1 MRNRF
6 NIQQLQI
13 LEAGLIGLFFVQAVR
28 LLIGLLYS
36 RFASAAL
43 VSALDPASIDRTL
56 PGIVEPSTLTSE
68 VSFLVYILA
77 LPLLSIL
84 LGRVRWLMLVG
95 VVTAAVGRAL
105 MVSASPISV
114 TMAASLV
121 LGGGLLYLAMVI
133 RSRAQILP
141 YFFMIGFGADQ
152 IFRAFGNTS
161 DPSILPDYLGIQL
174 ILSLLTIA
182 ISFITISRSQRR
194 DDESTVSEDI
204 GLLTLLGGIGL
215 GGLMFLQITLLAL
228 PNAVAGRAGVDYT
241 TFVPFV
247 LAATLLPLIPPIRAQ
262 ARAFISTFDGA
273 LRGWLWMLIAA
284 LLIVAGTRF
293 QGPVGGAALV
303 AAQFIIGMTWWWL
316 VRPQAEKE
324 RNFSGLWLILS
335 AVVLGVLLLGDSFTY
350 EYAFVRNL
358 APEFSTL
365 NNIVPP
371 LLRGFRGMGLGLL
384 LLGVFLAVLPM
395 TQVQRRIP
403 WKGGSFAQTLL
414 GIIIVAA
421 ASVGAAYVARP
432 PLIAGVR
439 NVDTIRVGTYNIHAG
454 FNEFFSYELEEIA
467 RTIERSGANVVL
479 LQEVESGRVTSFG
492 VDQALWLA
500 RRLGMDTRFFPA
512 NEGLQGLAVLSNVE
526 IVFDDGRLLTSKG
539 NQTGLQRVQ
548 VRPDAGVVTL
558 YNTWLGLLLEGA
570 GGPTLEEQ
578 EQDQERQ
585 LNEAF
590 SIISADHPG
599 GNLGRIVIGGTF
611 NNTPTSPLIQR
622 MRDTGFVDPLAG
634 LPLEIAG
641 TLWRTGLRARLD
653 YLWIRP
659 PLLATRAGVID
670 SQASDHRMVVVEL
683 QISRPT
689 P

>member
-6 NIQQLQI
+6 HIQQLQI
-13 LEAGLIGLFFVQAVR
+13 LEAGLIGIFFVQALR

-43 VSALDPASIDRTL
+43 VSALDPNSIDRTI

-68 VSFLVYILA
+68 ISFLVYVLA
-77 LPLLSIL
+77 LPLLAIL
-84 LGRVRWLMLVG
+84 LGRMRWLMLVG
-95 VVTAAVGRAL
+95 VVAVAVGRAL
-105 MVSASPISV
+105 MIVDSPISV

-121 LGGGLLYLAMVI
+121 LGGGLLYLAMLI

-141 YFFMIGFGADQ
+141 YFFIMGFGADQ
-152 IFRAFGNTS
+152 IFRAFGNTA

-174 ILSLLTIA
+174 ILSIIA
-182 ISFITISRSQRR
+182 VISGFITISRRQAN
-194 DDESTVSEDI
+194 DDESAVSENF
-204 GLLTLLGGIGL
+204 GLLTILGGIGL
-215 GGLMFLQITLLAL
+215 AGLMFLQLTLLAL

-247 LAATLLPLIPPIRAQ
+247 LAATLLPLIPPVRAQ

-303 AAQFIIGMTWWWL
+303 MAQFVVSMTWWWL

-335 AVVLGVLLLGDSFTY
+335 TVILGVLLLGDSFTY

-358 APEFSTL
+358 APEFSSL
-365 NNIVPP
+365 NTIIPP

-384 LLGVFLAVLPM
+384 LLGVFLVALPM
-395 TQVQRRIP
+395 SQVQRRIP
-403 WKGGSFAQTLL
+403 WKGGTVVQTLL
-414 GIIIVAA
+414 GLILVAA
-421 ASVGAAYVARP
+421 ASIGAAYAARP
-432 PLIAGVR
+432 PLVAGVR
-439 NVDTIRVGTYNIHAG
+439 NVDNIRVGSYNIHAG
-454 FNEFFSYELEEIA
+454 FTEFFGYNLEEIA

-479 LQEVESGRVTSFG
+479 LQEVEKGRVTSFG

-500 RRLGMDTRFFPA
+500 RRLGMDTRFLPT
-512 NEGLQGLAVLSNVE
+512 NEGLQGLAILSNIE
-526 IVFDDGRLLTSKG
+526 IVFDEGRLLTSLG

-548 VRPDAGVVTL
+548 VRPDAGVITL

-585 LNEAF
+585 LSEIFA
-590 SIISADHPG
+590 IISTDHPG
-599 GNLGRIVIGGTF
+599 GNLGRIIVGGTF
-611 NNTPTSPLIQR
+611 NNTPTSPLIQK
-622 MRDTGFVDPLAG
+622 MRNTGFVDPLAG
-634 LPLEIAG
+634 LPLEISA

-670 SQASDHRMVVVEL
+670 SHASDHRMVVIEL
-683 QISRPT
+683 QISRST

>member
-6 NIQQLQI
+6 HIQQLQI
-13 LEAGLIGLFFVQAVR
+13 LEAGLIGIFFVQALR

-43 VSALDPASIDRTL
+43 VSALDPNSIDRTI

-68 VSFLVYILA
+68 ISFLVYVLA
-77 LPLLSIL
+77 LPLLAIL
-84 LGRVRWLMLVG
+84 LGRMRWLMLVG
-95 VVTAAVGRAL
+95 VVAVAVGRAL
-105 MVSASPISV
+105 MIVDSAISV

-121 LGGGLLYLAMVI
+121 LGGGLLYLAMLI

-141 YFFMIGFGADQ
+141 YFFIMGFGADQ
-152 IFRAFGNTS
+152 IFRAFGNTA

-174 ILSLLTIA
+174 ILSIIA
-182 ISFITISRSQRR
+182 VISGFITISRRQAN
-194 DDESTVSEDI
+194 DDESAVSENF
-204 GLLTLLGGIGL
+204 GLLTILGGIGL
-215 GGLMFLQITLLAL
+215 AGLMFLQLTLLAL

-247 LAATLLPLIPPIRAQ
+247 LAATLLPLIPPVRAQ

-303 AAQFIIGMTWWWL
+303 MAQFVVSMTWWWL

-335 AVVLGVLLLGDSFTY
+335 TVILGVLLLGDSFTY

-358 APEFSTL
+358 APEFSSL
-365 NNIVPP
+365 NTIIPP

-384 LLGVFLAVLPM
+384 LLGVFLVALPM
-395 TQVQRRIP
+395 SQVQRRIP
-403 WKGGSFAQTLL
+403 WKGGTVVQTLL
-414 GIIIVAA
+414 GLILVAA
-421 ASVGAAYVARP
+421 ASIGAAYAARP
-432 PLIAGVR
+432 PLVAGVR
-439 NVDTIRVGTYNIHAG
+439 NVDNIRVGSYNIHAG
-454 FNEFFSYELEEIA
+454 FTEFFGYNLEEIA

-479 LQEVESGRVTSFG
+479 LQEVEKGRVTSFG

-500 RRLGMDTRFFPA
+500 RRLGMDTRFLPT
-512 NEGLQGLAVLSNVE
+512 NEGLQGLAILSNIE
-526 IVFDDGRLLTSKG
+526 IVFDEGRLLTSLG

-548 VRPDAGVVTL
+548 VRPDAGVITL

-585 LNEAF
+585 LSEIFA
-590 SIISADHPG
+590 IISTDHPG
-599 GNLGRIVIGGTF
+599 GNLGRIIVGGTF
-611 NNTPTSPLIQR
+611 NNTPTSPLIQK
-622 MRDTGFVDPLAG
+622 MRNTGFVDPLAG
-634 LPLEIAG
+634 LPLEISA

-670 SQASDHRMVVVEL
+670 SHASDHRMVVIEL
-683 QISRPT
+683 QISRST

>member
-6 NIQQLQI
+6 NLQQLQI
-13 LEAGLIGLFFVQAVR
+13 LEAGLIGIFFIQAVR

-43 VSALDPASIDRTL
+43 VSALDPASIDRTI

-68 VSFLVYILA
+68 VSFLVYMLA

-95 VVTAAVGRAL
+95 VVTVAIGRAL
-105 MVSASPISV
+105 LVVDSPISE
-114 TMAASLV
+114 TMAAALV
-121 LGGGLLYLAMVI
+121 LGGGLLYLAMLI

-141 YFFMIGFGADQ
+141 YFFIVGFGADQ
-152 IFRAFGNTS
+152 IFRAFGNTL
-161 DPSILPDYLGIQL
+161 DPSMLPDYLGIQL
-174 ILSLLTIA
+174 ILSLIA
-182 ISFITISRSQRR
+182 IILSFITISRGLRR
-194 DDESTVSEDI
+194 DDESALSEDF
-204 GLLTLLGGIGL
+204 GLLTILGGIGL
-215 GGLMFLQITLLAL
+215 GGLLFLQLTLLAL

-241 TFVPFV
+241 TFVPFI
-247 LAATLLPLIPPIRAQ
+247 LAATLLPLIPPVRAL
-262 ARAFISTFDGA
+262 ARNFISTFDGA
-273 LRGWLWMLIAA
+273 LRGWLWILIAA

-293 QGPVGGAALV
+293 QGPIGGAALV
-303 AAQFIIGMTWWWL
+303 SAQFFVSMTWWWL

-335 AVVLGVLLLGDSFTY
+335 AVIMAVLILGDSFTY

-358 APEFSTL
+358 APELSSL
-365 NNIVPP
+365 NSIIPP
-371 LLRGFRGMGLGLL
+371 LFRGFRGMGLGLL
-384 LLGVFLAVLPM
+384 LFAIFLVALPM
-395 TQVQRRIP
+395 SQVQRRIP
-403 WKGGSFAQTLL
+403 WKGGTLPQTVAA
-414 GIIIVAA
+414 IIVVAA
-421 ASVGAAYVARP
+421 ASVGAAYAARP

-439 NVDTIRVGTYNIHAG
+439 NVDNIRVGTYNIHAG
-454 FNEFFSYELEEIA
+454 FNEFFEYDLEEIA

-479 LQEVESGRVTSFG
+479 LQEVENGRVTSFG
-492 VDQALWLA
+492 VDQELWLA
-500 RRLGMDTRFFPA
+500 RRLGMDTRFFPT

-526 IVFDDGRLLTSKG
+526 IVFDEGRLLTSMG

-558 YNTWLGLLLEGA
+558 YNTWLGLLLETPS
-570 GGPTLEEQ
+570 GPTLEEQ

-590 SIISADHPG
+590 SIISTDHPG

-611 NNTPTSPLIQR
+611 NNTPTSPLIQK
-622 MRDTGFVDPLAG
+622 MRDIGFVDPLAG
-634 LPLEIAG
+634 LPLEISG

-670 SQASDHRMVVVEL
+670 SQASDHRMVVIEL
-683 QISRPT
+683 QISRANP
-689 P
+689 

>member
-6 NIQQLQI
+6 NLQQIQI
-13 LEAGLIGLFFVQAVR
+13 LEAGLIGIFFVQAVR

-43 VSALDPASIDRTL
+43 VSALDPAAIDRTAT
-56 PGIVEPSTLTSE
+56 GIVEPSMLTNE
-68 VSFLVYILA
+68 ISFLVYILA
-77 LPLLSIL
+77 LPLLSIF

-95 VVTAAVGRAL
+95 VVAAAIGRAL
-105 MVSASPISV
+105 MVVDGPLS
-114 TMAASLV
+114 TMMAASLV
-121 LGGGLLYLAMVI
+121 LGGGLLYLAMLI
-133 RSRAQILP
+133 RSRAQFLP
-141 YFFMIGFGADQ
+141 YFFIVGFGADQ
-152 IFRAFGNTS
+152 IFRAFGNTA
-161 DPSILPDYLGIQL
+161 DPSVLPDYLGIQL
-174 ILSLLTIA
+174 VLSLIAIALSFIA
-182 ISFITISRSQRR
+182 ISRGLKR
-194 DDESTVSEDI
+194 DDESAVSEDF

-215 GGLMFLQITLLAL
+215 GGLMFLQLTLLAL
-228 PNAVAGRAGVDYT
+228 PNVVAGRAGVDYT
-241 TFVPFV
+241 AFVPFV

-262 ARAFISTFDGA
+262 ARVFISTFDGA

-293 QGPVGGAALV
+293 QGPAGGAALV
-303 AAQFIIGMTWWWL
+303 GAQFIIGMTWWWL

-335 AVVLGVLLLGDSFTY
+335 VVIMGVLLLGDSFTY

-358 APEFSTL
+358 APELSTL
-365 NNIVPP
+365 NSIVPP

-403 WKGGSFAQTLL
+403 WKGGTIAQTLL
-414 GIIIVAA
+414 GIIVVAA
-421 ASVGAAYVARP
+421 ASVGAAYAARP
-432 PLIAGVR
+432 PLVAGVR
-439 NVDTIRVGTYNIHAG
+439 NVDNIRVGTYNIHAG
-454 FNEFFSYELEEIA
+454 FNEFFGYDLEEIA

-479 LQEVESGRVTSFG
+479 LQEVEGGRVTSFG
-492 VDQALWLA
+492 VDQSLWLA
-500 RRLGMDTRFFPA
+500 RRLGMDTRFFPT

-526 IVFDDGRLLTSKG
+526 IVFDEGRLLTSMG

-558 YNTWLGLLLEGA
+558 YNTWLGLLLETP
-570 GGPTLEEQ
+570 GGLTIEEQ
-578 EQDQERQ
+578 QQDQERQ

-590 SIISADHPG
+590 GIISTDHPG

-611 NNTPTSPLIQR
+611 NNTPTSPLIQK

-634 LPLEIAG
+634 LPLEISA

-670 SQASDHRMVVVEL
+670 SPASDHRMAVIEL
-683 QISRPT
+683 QISRANP
-689 P
+689 

>member
-6 NIQQLQI
+6 HIQQLQI
-13 LEAGLIGLFFVQAVR
+13 LEAGLIGIFFVQAVR

-43 VSALDPASIDRTL
+43 VSALDPNSIDRTI

-68 VSFLVYILA
+68 ISFLVYVLA
-77 LPLLSIL
+77 LPLLAIL
-84 LGRVRWLMLVG
+84 LGRMRWLMLVG
-95 VVTAAVGRAL
+95 VVTVAVGRAL
-105 MVSASPISV
+105 MVVDSPISV

-121 LGGGLLYLAMVI
+121 LGGGLLYLAMLI

-141 YFFMIGFGADQ
+141 YFFIMGFGADQ
-152 IFRAFGNTS
+152 IFRAFGNTA

-174 ILSLLTIA
+174 ILSFIA
-182 ISFITISRSQRR
+182 IISGFITISRRQAN
-194 DDESTVSEDI
+194 DDESAVSENF
-204 GLLTLLGGIGL
+204 GLLTILGGIGL
-215 GGLMFLQITLLAL
+215 AGLMFLQLTLLAL

-247 LAATLLPLIPPIRAQ
+247 LAATLLPLIPPVRAQ

-303 AAQFIIGMTWWWL
+303 VAQFVVSMTWWWL

-335 AVVLGVLLLGDSFTY
+335 TVILGVLLLGDSFTY

-358 APEFSTL
+358 SPEFSSL
-365 NNIVPP
+365 NTIIPP

-384 LLGVFLAVLPM
+384 LLGVFLVALPM
-395 TQVQRRIP
+395 SQVQRRIP
-403 WKGGSFAQTLL
+403 WKGGTVVQTLL
-414 GIIIVAA
+414 GLILVAA
-421 ASVGAAYVARP
+421 ASIGAAYAARP
-432 PLIAGVR
+432 PLVAGVR
-439 NVDTIRVGTYNIHAG
+439 NVDNIRVGSYNIHAG
-454 FNEFFSYELEEIA
+454 FTEFFGYNLEEIA

-479 LQEVESGRVTSFG
+479 LQEVEKGRVTSFG

-500 RRLGMDTRFFPA
+500 RRLGMDTRFLPT
-512 NEGLQGLAVLSNVE
+512 NEGLQGLAVLSNIE
-526 IVFDDGRLLTSKG
+526 IVFDEGRLLTSLG

-548 VRPDAGVVTL
+548 VRPDAGVITL

-585 LNEAF
+585 LSEIFA
-590 SIISADHPG
+590 IISTDHPG
-599 GNLGRIVIGGTF
+599 GNLGRIIVGGTF
-611 NNTPTSPLIQR
+611 NNTPTSPLIQK
-622 MRDTGFVDPLAG
+622 MRNTGFVDPLAG
-634 LPLEIAG
+634 LPLEISA

-670 SQASDHRMVVVEL
+670 SHASDHRMVVIEL
-683 QISRPT
+683 QIARST